1 MKQKALREDAH
12 SREAETCLTL
22 TGKKPYDMMIALK
35 GSSYNHVTNRP

>member
-1 MKQKALREDAH
+1 
-12 SREAETCLTL
+12 L